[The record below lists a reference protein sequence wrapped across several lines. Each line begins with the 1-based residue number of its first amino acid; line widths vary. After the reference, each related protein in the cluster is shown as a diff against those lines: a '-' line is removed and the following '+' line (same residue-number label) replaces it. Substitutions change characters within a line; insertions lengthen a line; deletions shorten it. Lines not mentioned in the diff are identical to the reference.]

1 VKGGFLPG
9 SKILHERL
17 DGLLSAAAG

>member
-17 DGLLSAAAG
+17 DGLLSPAAG